1 MISLQVEGVL
11 EEREEDEK
19 KDAEKDAGDDEA
31 PKMFSI
37 GQLETSDDEGGFA
50 VGSRQQVRIS
60 TDLNQYPLKS
70 RSCPFVKM
78 SLFSV
83 R

>member
-1 MISLQVEGVL
+1 MQVEGVL

-37 GQLETSDDEGGFA
+37 GQLETSDDDGGFA
-50 VGSRQQVRIS
+50 VGSRQQVRIA
-60 TDLNQYPLKS
+60 TDLNQFQYPLKS